1 MVTKGHICLNKSGIK
16 GLKYKCFEK
25 RDKFFKKNKKREGR
39 DSATFQLE
47 PSGYL
52 LVQSQQLD
60 MLEQVVSNRDT
71 RMMSLRTTSMT
82 SSSSVL
88 LTYLLLCPNV
98 SITDF

>member
-1 MVTKGHICLNKSGIK
+1 MFWKKRQI
-16 GLKYKCFEK
+16 LK
-25 RDKFFKKNKKREGR
+25 KKNKREGR

-71 RMMSLRTTSMT
+71 RMMSLRTTSLT